1 MSIEDKIEDLSVT
14 INNLTSAINV
24 MIEMVNQ
31 AQPTKEK
38 KPTPPVKEKE
48 KEKEKPTH
56 DDLKHLC
63 IKVNRED
70 NANHAK
76 IKALIASYDAKKV
89 GDLSDEQ
96 VQLVHAKLLAGEF

>member
-38 KPTPPVKEKE
+38 KPTPPAKEKA
-48 KEKEKPTH
+48 TH